1 MSRHV
6 LVVATWGMPY
16 GWRLV
21 TYEIN
26 GFRCKTCTTLL
37 PLLAWLRSEEFRD
50 CEIHPSII
58 ILDSVIDWRKQS
70 SGTENPCHT
79 CFERFGDILSR
90 AANSFTYAELRQL
103 VAEFTKKFVECVA
116 SETMCSVG
124 GVEKRC
130 SEVLGDV
137 LRNLHIVVAPAIGRP
152 GGVWSFVGRI
162 QDYEVVVV
170 RDLSTRFISSPYR
183 AIVADLSHGI
193 NFMPSI
199 TARIIPRLASIL
211 LLAHRGVDFV
221 SVRLYNSDPIPATAS
236 EDTVIRINEAVYTSI
251 RSAEIVHSVA
261 EKLVYAAREFGSI
274 EAEFNRVLGGVVR
287 KSLHA
292 IRCIYTALYYPFP
305 LALHIFLC
313 RMCKDLD
320 VVRDVDSYVV
330 NSITIDHSKRE
341 IRRSLTIDSDTYYIY
356 SLLKALCLRAS
367 AMCGEIEPSIDTL
380 ETELVP
386 VYRLIHSSYEELI
399 RHELSD
405 IRRNVKALMQKPEH
419 YKLRGSHITLAELH
433 ELLHSKEAREKREKR
448 MNRRV
453 MIAHA
458 GLQKEF
464 VTILIDETPRL
475 RYVLSAEELAK
486 ELDSAGI
493 LIERTRIRR
502 STQ

>member
-1 MSRHV
+1 VSGYV

-16 GWRLV
+16 RWGLV

-26 GFRCKTCTTLL
+26 GFRCKTCTSLL
-37 PLLAWLRSEEFRD
+37 PLLAWLRSEEFRG

-70 SGTENPCHT
+70 TDAKNPCHT
-79 CFERFGDILSR
+79 CFERFGDILSK
-90 AANSFTYAELRQL
+90 AASSPTYAELRQL

-116 SETMCSVG
+116 RETMCSVG

-137 LRNLHIVVAPAIGRP
+137 LRNLHVVVAPAIGKP
-152 GGVWSFVGRI
+152 GGVRSFVGRI

-170 RDLSTRFISSPYR
+170 RDLSTRLTSSPYST
-183 AIVADLSHGI
+183 IVADLSHGI

-211 LLAHRGVDFV
+211 LLAHRGVDSV
-221 SVRLYNSDPIPATAS
+221 SVRLYNSDPMPAAAS
-236 EDTVIRINEAVYTSI
+236 EGTVIRINEAVYTTIKSV
-251 RSAEIVHSVA
+251 EVVHSIA
-261 EKLVYAAREFGSI
+261 EKLVYALREFSSV
-274 EAEFNRVLGGVVR
+274 EAEFNRILGGVVR
-287 KSLHA
+287 KALHA
-292 IRCIYTALYYPFP
+292 VRCIYTALYYPFP
-305 LALHIFLC
+305 LALYTFSCNMC
-313 RMCKDLD
+313 RELD
-320 VVRDVDSYVV
+320 ALRDVDSYVI

-341 IRRSLTIDSDTYYIY
+341 IRRPLTIDSDTYYIY

-367 AMCGEIEPSIDTL
+367 AMCREAEPSIDML
-380 ETELVP
+380 EAELVP
-386 VYRLIHSSYEELI
+386 VYRLVHASYEELI

-405 IRRNVKALMQKPEH
+405 IKRNVKALMQKPEH
-419 YKLRGSHITLAELH
+419 YKLRGLHITLAELY
-433 ELLHSKEAREKREKR
+433 ELLHPKEAREEREKR

-464 VTILIDETPRL
+464 ITVLIDETPRL

-493 LIERTRIRR
+493 LVERTHMRR
-502 STQ
+502 SAQ